1 MTHYK
6 LNDLLEVK
14 IEKIVPN
21 GFGLAFAEG
30 LTVFVSLAAPGDR
43 LRVAVRELRK
53 KIAFAE
59 IVEVI
64 EPSPARIA
72 PPCKYFGTCGGCDF
86 QQMSYQAQLEAK
98 VTIIRDCL
106 QRIGKIDLAEDIP
119 IVPSPRELEYRSRAQ
134 WHLDTRAKKF
144 GYFRRN
150 SHEVIDVGE
159 CPILTPELN
168 RTLKQLRTETSWE
181 NFWEETAWIEAV
193 EGDNGRVSIF
203 SAELSPDPD
212 EVSCRAAG
220 ETYYYSAHSFF
231 QGNRSLIEQLIEAA
245 TKDLSGGTA
254 LDLYCGVG
262 LFTLPLARKFE
273 HVAGIEENETA
284 IGFAE
289 KNAANAG
296 LGNIKFVR
304 GSVDVFLSEA
314 DHEDL
319 DLLLLDP
326 PRSGAELRTIER
338 IAALGPKQIS
348 YVSCEPSILARD
360 LRILLANRYSISSIS
375 AFDLFPQTHHVE
387 TVARLER
394 K

>member
-159 CPILTPELN
+159 CPILTPEL
-168 RTLKQLRTETSWE
+168 
-181 NFWEETAWIEAV
+181 
-193 EGDNGRVSIF
+193 D
-203 SAELSPDPD
+203 
-212 EVSCRAAG
+212 
-220 ETYYYSAHSFF
+220 
-231 QGNRSLIEQLIEAA
+231 
-245 TKDLSGGTA
+245 
-254 LDLYCGVG
+254 
-262 LFTLPLARKFE
+262 RK
-273 HVAGIEENETA
+273 
-284 IGFAE
+284 
-289 KNAANAG
+289 
-296 LGNIKFVR
+296 
-304 GSVDVFLSEA
+304 SVV
-314 DHEDL
+314 
-319 DLLLLDP
+319 
-326 PRSGAELRTIER
+326 
-338 IAALGPKQIS
+338 
-348 YVSCEPSILARD
+348 
-360 LRILLANRYSISSIS
+360 
-375 AFDLFPQTHHVE
+375 
-387 TVARLER
+387 
-394 K
+394 